1 MNEQEQATPTAS
13 RLVTKVP
20 DISSKNRIIKG
31 VVGETEDSI
40 DPFIILSTLLSVPT
54 GGWWPLHHP
63 PPVSLTWT
71 SLLARPPPVKHHR
84 LLQPRLQWGETP
96 SHRSPLSGRG
106 GGTHL
111 LFSLNLWWGS
121 ARTLRHLP
129 VALVQWE
136 AFLVTLTP
144 ASG

>member
-1 MNEQEQATPTAS
+1 M
-13 RLVTKVP
+13 
-20 DISSKNRIIKG
+20 
-31 VVGETEDSI
+31 
-40 DPFIILSTLLSVPT
+40 LSVPT
-54 GGWWPLHHP
+54 GSGRPLHHP

-121 ARTLRHLP
+121 ALGHCDTFPSLLFIERLFLWRWLLPQALYSTTLQSIFSQHRDWHCHENRLIKTIQTITYNLY
-129 VALVQWE
+129 VSFKSAT
-136 AFLVTLTP
+136 VTVD
-144 ASG
+144 